1 MTTAVAMEAGWQ
13 PDPTGRHE
21 YRYFDG
27 AGWTDNVSD
36 GGTAA
41 TDPMDPEPVPAA
53 TASPPPPPRPQPKA
67 KSKVPIIA
75 AVAAVV
81 VIVVAFLAL
90 RGGGGG
96 DEASG
101 TGEVAVHVEPGK
113 VAVRH
118 VKVPKDSVL
127 LVKAIPNGD
136 FDPVLSLA
144 ADFPTVDK
152 YKTTFGFNAL
162 FGRGAVDTSSS
173 SAFTDTDV
181 SAVKGGLF
189 FVINDDGPGK
199 PEALALPAPF
209 DAAVDIVISGPGGG
223 DVTLQTEIRKFVG
236 PATQPDQGFLYMQF
250 LRIAYQDFVGGTS
263 DIGDTRTF
271 AKQSDFTDGSDFA
284 VLSDNFSDLSD
295 LPG

>member
-13 PDPTGRHE
+13 PDPSGRHE

-27 AGWTDNVSD
+27 TGWTDNVSD

-53 TASPPPPPRPQPKA
+53 TASPPAPPRPQPKA

-189 FVINDDGPGK
+189 FVVNDDGPGK
-199 PEALALPAPF
+199 PEVLALPAPF
-209 DAAVDIVISGPGGG
+209 
-223 DVTLQTEIRKFVG
+223 RKFVG

-271 AKQSDFTDGSDFA
+271 AKQSDFTDASDFA
-284 VLSDNFSDLSD
+284 VLSDSFSDLSG